1 MLDRFSQLTYD
12 IVNHLQTLVPRSMF
26 LNSSPNLIVGDIV
39 YYKPDNSLLSAR
51 WTAGEV
57 VDTKVGKEGFVRE
70 VVIKYMNG
78 SEDFY
83 RTTTRAVRSLVKIY
97 PLSDLDFSQQTKE
110 VSKALR
116 KLEDRE
122 VSSKLSGPKATKRVR
137 KEKWVTSK

>member
-1 MLDRFSQLTYD
+1 M
-12 IVNHLQTLVPRSMF
+12 
-26 LNSSPNLIVGDIV
+26 
-39 YYKPDNSLLSAR
+39 
-51 WTAGEV
+51 
-57 VDTKVGKEGFVRE
+57 GKDGFVRE

-83 RTTTRAVRSLVKIY
+83 RTTTRAVRSLLKIY
-97 PLSDLDFSQQTKE
+97 PLSDLDFSQQTEE

-137 KEKWVTSK
+137 KEKWVTSN